1 MINSYAAKE
10 DLCSQFLRILPVCT
24 SDTFVASGAG
34 AYRSIWESCVFKIN
48 IMTYIFISIFNS
60 TMICQLKSPLV
71 VVAELCHHSKC
82 CTNSRS
88 TLCFVSNKSFDRRK
102 YYDNQK
108 KISHHYCSITILV
121 LRIILSYLEF
131 IKAELW
137 ETPILLPSMVYHSP
151 SMDTE
156 SLFC

>member
-1 MINSYAAKE
+1 MVNSYAAKE

-71 VVAELCHHSKC
+71 VVAELCHIV
-82 CTNSRS
+82 NAAQIAEVLFV
-88 TLCFVSNKSFDRRK
+88 LCQIRALTEENIMIIKRRFLTTTA
-102 YYDNQK
+102 Q
-108 KISHHYCSITILV
+108 
-121 LRIILSYLEF
+121 
-131 IKAELW
+131 
-137 ETPILLPSMVYHSP
+137 
-151 SMDTE
+151 
-156 SLFC
+156 